1 MKLYYVYFL
10 ASLKRVLYIG
20 LTSKFERR
28 LAQHRSHRYPR
39 CFTARYN
46 VTRLV
51 YFEDFMRIEDAI
63 AREKQVK
70 AWRRSKK
77 VALIERTNPE
87 WKDLAAGSP

>member
-10 ASLKRVLYIG
+10 ASVKRVLYIG

-28 LAQHRSHRYPR
+28 LAQHRAHLYPR

-51 YFEDFMRIEDAI
+51 YFEEFMRIEDAI
-63 AREKQVK
+63 AREKQTK

-87 WKDLAAGSP
+87 WKDLAGGSP